1 MNNYKAAFIAFLII
15 IIILFCLAS
24 FMLFYSGIIDPGIM
38 LKGSPEDIYNTKGE
52 RKEKI
57 TRIRQLGYISSYK
70 ICGTC
75 NIIRPLRSSHCNSCN
90 NCIQRFDHHCPWI
103 GTCVGL
109 RNYSYFYLFLFLINI
124 TQFFNLSICITHI
137 VLNTKKHLN
146 FDGFSKK
153 FNYRM
158 AFGEN
163 IFSLYIII
171 YVLLTMIFTTQL
183 FFYHTWL
190 IFHNMTTK
198 VELKHLTKNPFGN
211 GFERNKSWNF
221 KYILFPKKPKMSLLD
236 IFNYNKSSYQKQ
248 QKLQKN
254 NFKNNNNKEN
264 SKETDINLS
273 SDISF
278 DDDPYNNIDSKS
290 ELKEK
295 TKQKEESE
303 IKNKDKNN
311 KITTDNNSNNNKST
325 SENNDNNVKEDNIIN
340 IKEDVNRNTKDNN
353 ENKNDDDINLEVN
366 QNIKENNDNM
376 NSRDETFKTL
386 DFEVKNTKIYKPN
399 NIKDDEEI
407 NNDINAHKISENQI

>member
-15 IIILFCLAS
+15 IIILFFLAS

-325 SENNDNNVKEDNIIN
+325 SENNDNNIKEDNIIN

>member
-57 TRIRQLGYISSYK
+57 TRIRQLGYISGYK

-254 NFKNNNNKEN
+254 NFKNNNNKDN

>member
-198 VELKHLTKNPFGN
+198 VELKHLSKNPFGN

-236 IFNYNKSSYQKQ
+236 IFNYNKSTYQKQ

-273 SDISF
+273 SEISF

-311 KITTDNNSNNNKST
+311 KITTDNNSKNNKST

>member
-1 MNNYKAAFIAFLII
+1 
-15 IIILFCLAS
+15 
-24 FMLFYSGIIDPGIM
+24 MLFYSGIIDPGIM

-57 TRIRQLGYISSYK
+57 TKIRQLGYVSSYK
-70 ICGTC
+70 ICSTC

-109 RNYSYFYLFLFLINI
+109 RNYSYFYLFLLLINI
-124 TQFFNLSICITHI
+124 TQFFNLSICIAHI
-137 VLNTKKHLN
+137 VLNTKRHL
-146 FDGFSKK
+146 DIEGSSKK
-153 FNYRM
+153 LKYRI

-183 FFYHTWL
+183 FFYHSCL
-190 IFHNMTTK
+190 VLHNMTTK

-221 KYILFPKKPKMSLLD
+221 KYILFPKKPKMSLLE
-236 IFNYNKSSYQKQ
+236 IFNYNKSTYQKQ
-248 QKLQKN
+248 QQKLLKKN
-254 NFKNNNNKEN
+254 LKNNNNQEN

-278 DDDPYNNIDSKS
+278 RNSYNNIDSKS

-295 TKQKEESE
+295 TKQKEENKISNKVEEKDNE
-303 IKNKDKNN
+303 ITNNNNKDKNN
-311 KITTDNNSNNNKST
+311 NNGIN
-325 SENNDNNVKEDNIIN
+325 ENNEINDNKENENNIIN
-340 IKEDVNRNTKDNN
+340 IKEESNINDKDNN
-353 ENKNDDDINLEVN
+353 ENKNEHDINLDVN
-366 QNIKENNDNM
+366 QNIKENNNNI
-376 NSRDETFKTL
+376 NSRDATLKTL
-386 DFEVKNTKIYKPN
+386 DFEIKNTKIYKPN
-399 NIKDDEEI
+399 TIKDDEGI
-407 NNDINAHKISENQI
+407 NNDIKAHEILENQI

>member
-211 GFERNKSWNF
+211 GYERNKSWNF

>member
-311 KITTDNNSNNNKST
+311 KITTNNNSNNNKST

>member
-1 MNNYKAAFIAFLII
+1 
-15 IIILFCLAS
+15 
-24 FMLFYSGIIDPGIM
+24 MLFYSGIIDPGIM

>member
-236 IFNYNKSSYQKQ
+236 IFNYNKSTYQKQ

-325 SENNDNNVKEDNIIN
+325 SENNDNNVKEDNIIDV
-340 IKEDVNRNTKDNN
+340 KEDVNRNTKDNN

>member
-236 IFNYNKSSYQKQ
+236 IFNYNKSTYQKQ

-325 SENNDNNVKEDNIIN
+325 RENNDNNVKEDNIIDV
-340 IKEDVNRNTKDNN
+340 KEDVNRNTKDNN

-399 NIKDDEEI
+399 NIKGDEEI

>member
-221 KYILFPKKPKMSLLD
+221 KYILFPKKPKMSLFD

-311 KITTDNNSNNNKST
+311 KITTNNNSNNNKST

-340 IKEDVNRNTKDNN
+340 IKEGVNRNTKDNN
-353 ENKNDDDINLEVN
+353 ENKNGDDINLEVN